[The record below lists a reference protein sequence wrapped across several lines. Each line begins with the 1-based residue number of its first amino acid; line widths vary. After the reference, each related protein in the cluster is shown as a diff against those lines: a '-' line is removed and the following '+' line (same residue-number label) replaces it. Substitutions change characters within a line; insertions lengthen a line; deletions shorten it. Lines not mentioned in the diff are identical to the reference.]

1 MKFSYPFFGLFLFA
15 LLLPLTDSLAQEVDS
30 TSVELDPVVITG
42 TRIEQQKSKVP
53 GSISVVTR
61 EDIEQSGHTNILPIL
76 SSQVPGLFI
85 NDRSLLGF
93 GVGPNSGGNISI
105 RGISGTPNTQVLVL
119 IDGQPQFMGIFGHPI
134 ADAYTSSD
142 IERVEVLKGA
152 ASLLYGSN
160 ALGGAIN
167 IITRQPE
174 KAGLHGSG
182 RLAYGSFN
190 SVQYNGSLSYSQGK
204 FSSFASF
211 NQEQTD
217 GFRDAGED
225 AFGIT
230 TGYLKFGYQL
240 SQRWNVTVDGQLA
253 DAEYNQPG
261 PTDTP
266 TDADQRDYLRGRA
279 AFSLENTFGKV
290 QGALKAF
297 YNAGEHEFTDGFR
310 STDLNRGFTFYQ
322 NLQLL
327 PQNIITLGIDYKNF
341 GGTAEND
348 SLPPPAKIGFDQAQ
362 RVDETDLYALV
373 EHTFFDRL
381 ILEGGIRLIQNSLY
395 GSATTPATGIV
406 WRVNDRTTLKAS
418 AAKAFRSPAVVDA
431 FLFPPANEDLQPEEV
446 WNYEVNWLQRL
457 LNNTMSLEVSG
468 FISRGENLIQVVPSA
483 TAGPPQRR
491 NTGTFS
497 NRGVELQAKYFPN
510 QWNFMLNYAFLDVS
524 ETVLFAPRH
533 TLGLVANYHTARWS
547 GQAELRQV
555 SGLNIS
561 SVPEVPDENYTLLN
575 TRLQWRAI
583 DWLQP
588 FIEGNNLLNQ
598 QYQLESGYP
607 MPGANFLGGIQ
618 VHF

>member
-1 MKFSYPFFGLFLFA
+1 MKSNHLPFSIFLVFFP
-15 LLLPLTDSLAQEVDS
+15 LLLTDSLAQEADS
-30 TSVELDPVVITG
+30 MAVELDPVVVTG
-42 TRIEQQKSKVP
+42 TRLKQQKSKVP
-53 GSISVVTR
+53 GSITVVTR
-61 EDIEQSGHTNILPIL
+61 EDIEQSGHTNILPVL

-105 RGISGTPNTQVLVL
+105 RGISGTPNTQVLIL

-142 IERVEVLKGA
+142 IERVEVLRGA

-174 KAGLHGSG
+174 EAGLHGSG

-190 SVQYNGSLSYSQGK
+190 SSQYNGSLSYSHGK

-211 NQEQTD
+211 NSERTD
-217 GFRDAGED
+217 GFREEGED
-225 AFGIT
+225 AFNIT

-240 SQRWNVTVDGQLA
+240 SQSWNVTVDGQFA
-253 DAEYNQPG
+253 EAEYNQPG
-261 PTDTP
+261 PTDMP
-266 TDADQRDYLRGRA
+266 TNLDQRDYLRGRA
-279 AFSLENTFGKV
+279 ALSLENTFGKV
-290 QGALKAF
+290 QGAFKAF
-297 YNAGEHEFTDGFR
+297 YNAGEHEFTDGFQ

-322 NLQLL
+322 NLQLF
-327 PQNIITLGIDYKNF
+327 PQNTITLGIDYKNF

-348 SLPPPAKIGFDQAQ
+348 SLPPPAKVGFDQAQ
-362 RVDETDLYALV
+362 RVNETDFYALV
-373 EHTFFDRL
+373 EQTL
-381 ILEGGIRLIQNSLY
+381 QEKLTLEGGIRFIQNSLY
-395 GSATTPATGIV
+395 GSATTPAVGLAWQV
-406 WRVNDRTTLKAS
+406 SGGTTLKAS
-418 AAKAFRSPAVVDA
+418 AAKAFRSPAIVDA
-431 FLFPPANEDLQPEEV
+431 FLFPPSNEDLQPEEV
-446 WNYEVNWLQRL
+446 WNYEVSWLQHL

-468 FISRGENLIQVVPSA
+468 FISEGENLIQVVPSA

-497 NRGVELQAKYFPN
+497 NRGVELQAKYVPS
-510 QWNFMLNYAFLDVS
+510 QWNFMLNYGFLNVS

-547 GQAELRQV
+547 GQVELKQV

-561 SVPEVPDENYTLLN
+561 LMPDIPDENYTLLN
-575 TRLQWRAI
+575 TRLQWKAI
-583 DWLQP
+583 DWLQL

-598 QYQLESGYP
+598 QYQIENGYP
-607 MPGANFLGGIQ
+607 MPGANGLAGIQ
-618 VHF
+618 LHF